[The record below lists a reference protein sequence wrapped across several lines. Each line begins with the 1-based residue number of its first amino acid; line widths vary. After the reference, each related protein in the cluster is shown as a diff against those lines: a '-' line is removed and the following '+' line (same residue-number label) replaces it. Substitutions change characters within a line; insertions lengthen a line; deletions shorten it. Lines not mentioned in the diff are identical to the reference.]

1 MIKLFKNFVVA
12 IFIVLSIIFMII
24 ETENVI
30 NSVKNAIMLWSTK
43 VFPVLFPF
51 YIFSTLAIK
60 NGIAHFIGDL
70 VHPITKRLFKTSSIS
85 GFVFIMS
92 LLSGNP
98 SSAIIISH
106 LYEEGALSQREAQH
120 LLAFCVFSNPLFC
133 IGTIGITYFHNV
145 TIGYI
150 VFISHVLG
158 NVIIGILM
166 RGNIK
171 GQEEHHFSIKG
182 AYEKMLKQKQQNKAK
197 FSDSLTHILQNGI
210 NTMFLIAGFMIFY
223 NLIIVMI
230 SFSHIIPLSYYFLQF
245 ILNKFNISLPIYQ
258 AFSIGLFEMVLGIDN
273 TVNSNIPLRAMVTII
288 TMLISFG
295 GLSIHSQIQSILMK
309 VKLRYLPFF
318 ISRLAQVVF
327 SGIIAYLT
335 FPLIYKERAT
345 PTGKIAFI
353 SIKERNFILIAIIIL
368 IITLLF
374 YLFKNKKV
382 AVKH

>member
-1 MIKLFKNFVVA
+1 
-12 IFIVLSIIFMII
+12 
-24 ETENVI
+24 
-30 NSVKNAIMLWSTK
+30 
-43 VFPVLFPF
+43 
-51 YIFSTLAIK
+51 
-60 NGIAHFIGDL
+60 
-70 VHPITKRLFKTSSIS
+70 
-85 GFVFIMS
+85 
-92 LLSGNP
+92 
-98 SSAIIISH
+98 
-106 LYEEGALSQREAQH
+106 
-120 LLAFCVFSNPLFC
+120 
-133 IGTIGITYFHNV
+133 
-145 TIGYI
+145 
-150 VFISHVLG
+150 
-158 NVIIGILM
+158 
-166 RGNIK
+166 
-171 GQEEHHFSIKG
+171 
-182 AYEKMLKQKQQNKAK
+182 
-197 FSDSLTHILQNGI
+197 
-210 NTMFLIAGFMIFY
+210 
-223 NLIIVMI
+223 MI

-335 FPLIYKERAT
+335 FPLIYKESAT